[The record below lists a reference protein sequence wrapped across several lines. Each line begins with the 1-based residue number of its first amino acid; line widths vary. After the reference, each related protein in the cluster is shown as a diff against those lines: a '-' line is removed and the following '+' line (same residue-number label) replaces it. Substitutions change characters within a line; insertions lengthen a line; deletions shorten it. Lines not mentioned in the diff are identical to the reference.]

1 MALGEKSVSNE
12 ADRIANDLM
21 IGMGGLD
28 IRERELLK
36 DWIYEGVH
44 AGKEISGEILNWVMR
59 GAPKT
64 ITEITSRLEE
74 MFDAEGNEK
83 GSKMAKQT
91 ITKGVE

>member
-21 IGMGGLD
+21 IGMKGLD
-28 IRERELLK
+28 IKERELLK
-36 DWIYEGVH
+36 DWIYEGIH

-64 ITEITSRLEE
+64 ITEVTSRLEE
-74 MFDAEGNEK
+74 MFDSEG
-83 GSKMAKQT
+83 KQT
-91 ITKGVE
+91 GTKNKRCKH